1 MKRSTSGSVK
11 FVWMSLIVQHVL
23 SVCFRWIECLKI
35 AFRTNVDIHMQCT
48 KLINWK
54 FVWLASS
61 GRKFIY
67 GRLKLLIQLIG
78 STRPKFD
85 VSPNRR
91 SWFNVGRPKLE
102 FGSSHEKFDVWPRS
116 IRRDHETTRER
127 KHFHLNILA
136 RLFIT
141 KYHHVLFTFLVHR
154 SP

>member
-1 MKRSTSGSVK
+1 MLFTNRNENWAWSQVRR
-11 FVWMSLIVQHVL
+11 VWIVQHVL
-23 SVCFRWIECLKI
+23 SVCFRQIECLKI
-35 AFRTNVDIHMQCT
+35 AFGTNVDLHMRWT

-61 GRKFIY
+61 GKKFIY

-116 IRRDHETTRER
+116 IRRDHETIRER
-127 KHFHLNILA
+127 KHFPFKHPGKIVYYKISSCVIYI
-136 RLFIT
+136 FST
-141 KYHHVLFTFLVHR
+141 
-154 SP
+154 